1 MLYVFFELVSPQL
14 YHPFG
19 MFLFCRIFLRFPDT
33 FVFQFVR
40 KKLLFDKVT
49 FIAVCIFIFL
59 SVSQLFHQFGRCIAQ
74 VQGYGQIAGLAYKF
88 QGIVDGHIG

>member
-1 MLYVFFELVSPQL
+1 MLCIKHLRNPCNLCLKISFLEFVSPQL

-19 MFLFCRIFLRFPDT
+19 MLLLCRIVLRLPYP

-40 KKLLFDKVT
+40 KELLFDKVT

-59 SVSQLFHQFGRCIAQ
+59 SVAQLLHQFGRSIAQ
-74 VQGYGQIAGLAYKF
+74 MQGDRQITG
-88 QGIVDGHIG
+88 

>member
-1 MLYVFFELVSPQL
+1 MKHLRNPCNLCLKISFLEFVSPQL

-19 MFLFCRIFLRFPDT
+19 MLLLCRIVLRLPYP

-40 KKLLFDKVT
+40 KELLLDKVT

-59 SVSQLFHQFGRCIAQ
+59 SVAQLLHQFGRSIAQ
-74 VQGYGQIAGLAYKF
+74 MQGDRQIAG
-88 QGIVDGHIG
+88 